1 MSIVIDFNPLNY
13 GGQIMNTKPLAEF
26 RVIIAIFVVGGVLL
40 FLVITPILSSK
51 TDTDIKIAQVNESLP
66 GLKGL
71 PKGYPDIKAEGTP
84 VPPPPDPEPVIPQKP
99 ENTDIDPK
107 PKVIVKVEKEVVPAP
122 VKKEPTEFEMAIEK
136 ARTAPLSFK
145 GLETS
150 THAQSKQDYQTI
162 NVSLKKPGTRYII
175 QASTILPATTLTG
188 INSDLPGHAVAMI
201 NRNIYDSVTGEHLLI
216 PQGSKL
222 LGSYTS
228 NIKLNQKRVQVS
240 WREIKFRDG
249 STIVLGKGMPG
260 IGTQGMAGLKGSV
273 DNHYLANAISIF
285 SVSLM
290 KSSARQ
296 VSKSGGDSLHDD
308 VSGGV
313 AGEFSEAGS
322 DIFREQIQIG
332 PSIEVPLASNI
343 SILVTRDLYFEEPY
357 HGKRY

>member
-1 MSIVIDFNPLNY
+1 MSIVVDFNPLNY
-13 GGQIMNTKPLAEF
+13 GGQIMNTKPVAEF
-26 RVIIAIFVVGGVLL
+26 RVFIAIFLMGGVLL

-84 VPPPPDPEPVIPQKP
+84 VPHPPDPEPVIPQKP

-107 PKVIVKVEKEVVPAP
+107 PRVIVKVEKEAVPAP

-136 ARTAPLSFK
+136 AKTAPLSFK
-145 GLETS
+145 GLGTS
-150 THAQSKQDYQTI
+150 THAQPKQDYQTI
-162 NVSLKKPGTRYII
+162 SVSLKKPGTRYII
-175 QASTILPATTLTG
+175 QATTILPATTLTG

-201 NRNIYDSVTGEHLLI
+201 NRNIYDSVTGEKLI
-216 PQGSKL
+216 PQGAKL
-222 LGSYTS
+222 LGTYTS

-240 WREIKFRDG
+240 WREIKLPDG

-260 IGTQGMAGLKGSV
+260 IGTQGMAGLEGSV

-296 VSKSGGDSLHDD
+296 ISKSGGDSLHDD
-308 VSGGV
+308 VSGDV
-313 AGEFSEAGS
+313 AGDFSEAGS
-322 DIFREQIQIG
+322 DIFREQIQMG
-332 PSIEVPLASNI
+332 PTIEIPMGTPIN
-343 SILVTRDLYFEEPY
+343 ILVTQDLYFEEPY
-357 HGKRY
+357 HAKRY